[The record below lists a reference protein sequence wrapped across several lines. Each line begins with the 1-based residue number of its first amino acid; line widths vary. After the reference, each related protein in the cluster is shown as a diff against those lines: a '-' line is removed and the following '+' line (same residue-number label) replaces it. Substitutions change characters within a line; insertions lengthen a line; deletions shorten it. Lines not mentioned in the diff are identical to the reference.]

1 MHWGY
6 RIMLIIGLF
15 LAMLLYFVYI
25 ASQQTNELMD
35 SNYYKEEI
43 EFQQKI
49 DASNRLNQIYSK
61 PLISRE
67 QGDVVIRIPSALA
80 QRLKDGKAELIH
92 YNLHEADLHLIFIP
106 DSSGTQ
112 IFPSALFK
120 TKGQY
125 KCRIQ
130 WRDDSGK
137 YYREEDLQL

>member
-1 MHWGY
+1 MNWGY

-25 ASQQTNELMD
+25 ASQQKNELMD

-49 DASNRLNQIYSK
+49 DASNRLDQIYNK
-61 PLISRE
+61 PLISQE
-67 QGDVVIRIPSALA
+67 QGNVLIKIPTQLA
-80 QRLKDGKAELIH
+80 QHLKDGKIELIH
-92 YNLHEADLHLIFIP
+92 YNEHEADLHLAFVP

-112 IFPSALFK
+112 IFPSSLFK